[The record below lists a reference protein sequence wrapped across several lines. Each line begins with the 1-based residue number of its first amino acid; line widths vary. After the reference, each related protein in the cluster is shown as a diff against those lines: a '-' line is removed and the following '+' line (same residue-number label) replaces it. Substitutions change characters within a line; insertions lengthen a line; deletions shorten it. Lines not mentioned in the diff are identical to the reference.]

1 MKRRCAVLALAIAM
15 SAVMVGCQQR
25 ELKIGVVAPFSGD
38 ASGWGTLVRN
48 GVTLAMDEW
57 NAMGGVLG
65 MKVVPVFGDSQADP
79 SVAVSV
85 AGTLIGKDKVHYMIG
100 EVFSMITIPLSDAT
114 NKSKVI
120 LVAPLS
126 TNEALTVDQSG
137 STKPYVFRACFT
149 DPFQAGA
156 GASFAV
162 KNLKARKAFVL
173 SDPGDIYSRGL
184 ADVFAESFTTL
195 GGTVVG
201 KGSYSAS
208 DLDFRKTLDSV
219 RNAKADV
226 VYVPAFWPRV
236 VNAITDQAR
245 KTGVKTLFLGGD
257 AWDSPEID
265 LHAAD
270 GSYFTNHY
278 WAGEQRPEVQSFEN
292 AYNQKFAT
300 TGSPDILAGMSYD
313 AANLLL
319 QAVKTAG
326 RDDVDRV
333 KAALESL
340 SYTGVGGKLTIDNKH
355 NAVKSAAIIHIT
367 GGKMVFDSLVA
378 P

>member
-1 MKRRCAVLALAIAM
+1 MKPRRAVLALAIAM
-15 SAVMVGCQQR
+15 SAVMIGCQQR
-25 ELKIGVVAPFSGD
+25 ELKIGVVASFSGG

-57 NAMGGVLG
+57 NARGGVLG

-100 EVFSMITIPLSDAT
+100 EVFSMISIPLSDAT

-126 TNEALTVDQSG
+126 TNAALTVDQSG

-162 KNLKARKAFVL
+162 KNLKARKAFVM

-184 ADVFAESFTTL
+184 ADAFAESFTSL

-201 KGSYSAS
+201 KGSYSTS

-219 RNAKADV
+219 RSAKADV
-226 VYVPAFWPRV
+226 VYLPAFEPVV

-245 KTGVKTLFLGGD
+245 KRGVKALFLGGD
-257 AWDSPEID
+257 TWDSPEID

-292 AYNQKFAT
+292 AYNQKFAH
-300 TGSPDILAGMSYD
+300 TGSPDIVAGMSYD

-319 QAVKTAG
+319 QAMKTG
-326 RDDVDRV
+326 REGRRGPG
-333 KAALESL
+333 ESRPRKPEL
-340 SYTGVGGKLTIDNKH
+340 HRRRRQTHHRQQAQRREERGDHPHHRRKDGL
-355 NAVKSAAIIHIT
+355 
-367 GGKMVFDSLVA
+367 
-378 P
+378 